1 MVSVPAPGS
10 VSFRL
15 VRFFFWFLFFVP
27 SQASESGS
35 TDDHQSQVLE
45 WQEMVSEAVSSRD
58 RAREEKA
65 AMALRISHMEE
76 EREGK
81 GTARG

>member
-1 MVSVPAPGS
+1 MPS
-10 VSFRL
+10 
-15 VRFFFWFLFFVP
+15 

-35 TDDHQSQVLE
+35 ADDTQSQVLE
-45 WQEMVSEAVSSRD
+45 WQEMVTEAVSARD

-65 AMALRISHMEE
+65 VMALRISHLEE

-81 GTARG
+81 AEAGGG